1 MNRKRSV
8 FTVFIS
14 LILLIGLL
22 YGAIRIPKIMA
33 DFQDTKLLEKVSEK
47 EFNFSTYELTYESV
61 SDKLYSIAY
70 VISQGLEI
78 DYLWLNEGNSK
89 EIISNAELTEHVS
102 EELEKFV
109 TEEFGVDISVSENQ
123 LKIRELCSLYAGLE
137 EYGDNLLSGIK
148 IYRLVYICDG
158 YEIELYIDSEF
169 YTIYNLMINVYG
181 DKDLIDK
188 VYDTNIN
195 KNILIGDRKLEK
207 ESVYISLDTILNY
220 WDIQENG
227 VAYPDDNIMNV
238 SDSSEKLYTDSVGRA
253 VIRFEDGVE
262 LPIEIVYSYARDYYF
277 WISMHVI

>member
-1 MNRKRSV
+1 MNRKKSV
-8 FTVFIS
+8 FTVFIN

-22 YGAIRIPKIMA
+22 YGAIRIPKVMA

-109 TEEFGVDISVSENQ
+109 SEEFGVDISVSENQ

-181 DKDLIDK
+181 DKDLIDR

-195 KNILIGDRKLEK
+195 KNILIVDRKLEK

-238 SDSSEKLYTDSVGRA
+238 SDSSEKLYTDSMGRA
-253 VIRFEDGVE
+253 IIRFEDGVE

>member
-1 MNRKRSV
+1 MNRKKSV

-158 YEIELYIDSEF
+158 YEIELYIDSDF

-181 DKDLIDK
+181 DKDLIDR

-195 KNILIGDRKLEK
+195 KNILIDDRKLEK

-238 SDSSEKLYTDSVGRA
+238 SDSSEKLYTDSVGSA